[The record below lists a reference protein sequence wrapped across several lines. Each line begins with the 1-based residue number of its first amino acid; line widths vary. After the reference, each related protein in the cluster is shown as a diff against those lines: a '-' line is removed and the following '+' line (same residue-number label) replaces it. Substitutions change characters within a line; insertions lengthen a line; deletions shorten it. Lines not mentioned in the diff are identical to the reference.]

1 MFALV
6 EFTSIMIRVRDP
18 VLPVANFREMEIKDA
33 LVNIKDVFIYLLY
46 SKSHH
51 LRRSFIRP

>member
-33 LVNIKDVFIYLLY
+33 LVNIKDVFIYL
-46 SKSHH
+46 
-51 LRRSFIRP
+51 FILLKISSLA